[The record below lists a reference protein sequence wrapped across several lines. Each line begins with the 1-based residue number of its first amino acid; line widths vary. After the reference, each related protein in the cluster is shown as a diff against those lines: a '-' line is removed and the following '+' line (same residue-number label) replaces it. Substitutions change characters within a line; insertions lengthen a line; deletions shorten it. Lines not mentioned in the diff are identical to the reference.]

1 MKLDTSRERLDVVL
15 KLFNKAG
22 RIEKAF
28 RQNPRVSFGDVLGLM
43 VMSEKL
49 VALEDLIKTEM
60 LLEVALEVA
69 LNEMDDVKDESKETR
84 AKFTAIFGDMSHD
97 FLESLLVKRI
107 DFMIS
112 FADNSFGDR
121 RMVKF
126 QEDFREAMIA
136 MRERYKEIYQI

>member
-1 MKLDTSRERLDVVL
+1 MKLDTSRDRLDAVL

-60 LLEVALEVA
+60 LLEVAL
-69 LNEMDDVKDESKETR
+69 NEMDDVKDESEETR

-97 FLESLLVKRI
+97 FLESLLIKRI

-136 MRERYKEIYQI
+136 MRERYKKIYQI

>member
-1 MKLDTSRERLDVVL
+1 MKLDTSRDRLDAVL

-60 LLEVALEVA
+60 LLEVAL
-69 LNEMDDVKDESKETR
+69 NEMDDVKDESAETR

-97 FLESLLVKRI
+97 FLESLLIKRI

-136 MRERYKEIYQI
+136 MRERYKKIYQI

>member
-1 MKLDTSRERLDVVL
+1 MKLDTSRDRLDAVL

-60 LLEVALEVA
+60 ILEVA
-69 LNEMDDVKDESKETR
+69 LNEMDDVKDESEETR
-84 AKFTAIFGDMSHD
+84 AKFRTIFGDMSHD